1 METGT
6 TTEIFDNPVHPYTKS
21 LLNAVLSPDP
31 RAMRARVPAAPYDPV
46 ALGIDYGSG
55 VGQPRVSRPVIL
67 LWPEIVRLAA
77 RRDKSLA
84 RPRRQRVQISRPVA
98 TEPAR
103 GYNG

>member
-1 METGT
+1 MLIPHCVPEVRVRASWGTPNGLRLTG
-6 TTEIFDNPVHPYTKS
+6 D
-21 LLNAVLSPDP
+21 
-31 RAMRARVPAAPYDPV
+31 AA
-46 ALGIDYGSG
+46 GRGNGGSG

-84 RPRRQRVQISRPVA
+84 GPRRQRVQISRPVA

-103 GYNG
+103 GYKCRQCRIPLALIGS